1 MTRHSFKACRE
12 MINYKNS
19 KQQILLG
26 FESPFETQLNNENR
40 WVKLSEVV
48 PWDRLAEGYHLS
60 LCAKGGRP
68 AKDARLVIGAVIIKH
83 KLSLSD
89 RETVQQIQENPYLQY
104 FVGLPE
110 YQNKEPFTA
119 SLFVAIRKR
128 MGDDVFERFNQAII
142 DSLDHKKKAGS
153 VASSD
158 KSNDDDPT
166 QGKELQSTI
175 EGDNESSS
183 SPKTHQGKLILDATV
198 VEQAIRF
205 PTDINLLNEGREITE
220 EIIDALYPQ
229 SHFTKKPRDYRKVAR
244 KHYLGFVKRRSPKN
258 KTRRKAIKQ
267 QLQYLRRNLSIIS
280 DLLDDVGG
288 DESPLR
294 YSLLRKYWIVQ
305 ILYQQQDEMYRLKT
319 KRCSDR
325 IVSIHQPHVRPIVR
339 GKAHKAAEFGAKL
352 SVSLM
357 GNGIACVDHLGWDA
371 FNEGTD
377 LKEQVELYKD
387 RYGVYPEA
395 VLVDTLYGS
404 RENRE
409 YLKKKGIRFSGKP
422 LGRKPKVTDEN
433 REQLKARE
441 KQRREDYRQRI
452 PIEGKFGQGKNGYR
466 LNYIRA
472 KTKATSE
479 AWIKSIF
486 LVMNLVALLK
496 FFIGLRKLRVD
507 LGYCLGLLL
516 LIVKPAMQVKHNTVA
531 GMEFRW
537 INNRLR
543 V

>member
-1 MTRHSFKACRE
+1 

-19 KQQILLG
+19 KQQTLTG

-48 PWDRLAEGYHLS
+48 PWDRLEEGYHLS

-89 RETVQQIQENPYLQY
+89 RETIQQIQENPYLQY

-110 YQNKEPFTA
+110 YQNKEPFTS

-142 DSLDHKKKAGS
+142 NSLENKKKARP
-153 VASSD
+153 VANSD
-158 KSNDDDPT
+158 KDNDDGPT
-166 QGKELQSTI
+166 QGEGLESTT
-175 EGDNESSS
+175 EDSNEASNSL
-183 SPKTHQGKLILDATV
+183 KTHQGKLILDATV

-205 PTDINLLNEGREITE
+205 PTDVNLLNEGREITE
-220 EIIDALYPQ
+220 EIIDALYRQ
-229 SHFTKKPRDYRKVAR
+229 SSFTKKPRDYRKVAR
-244 KHYLGFVKRRSPKN
+244 KNYLGFVKRRSPKG
-258 KTRRKAIKQ
+258 KTIRKAIKQ

-280 DLLDDVGG
+280 DLFDDIGG

-294 YSLLRKYWIVQ
+294 YSLLRKYWIIQ
-305 ILYQQQDEMYRLKT
+305 ILYQQQDEMYRLKI

-339 GKAHKAAEFGAKL
+339 GKAHKAAEFGSKL
-352 SVSLM
+352 SVSLV
-357 GNGIACVDHLGWDA
+357 GSGIACVDHLGWDA
-371 FNEGTD
+371 FNEGAD
-377 LKEQVELYKD
+377 LKGQVESYKG

-404 RENRE
+404 RENRK
-409 YLKKKGIRFSGKP
+409 YLKAKGIRFSGKP
-422 LGRKPKVTDEN
+422 LGRTPKVTDEN
-433 REQLKARE
+433 REQLKAQK

-452 PIEGKFGQGKNGYR
+452 PIEGKFGQGKNGYG
-466 LNYIRA
+466 LSYIRA
-472 KTKATSE
+472 KTKDTSE

-496 FFIGLRKLRVD
+496 FFVGLRKIGVE

-516 LIVKPAMQVKHNTVA
+516 LIVRPVIQAKHNTVA
-531 GMEFRW
+531 GMDSRW
-537 INNRLR
+537 VSNHLR
-543 V
+543 C